1 MLQTNL
7 SALIAVINARL
18 HVNGDPAGITITG
31 ITNDSRRVV
40 PGCLYVALHGD
51 HTDGHRFIPD
61 AVRAG
66 AGAILHQDPLD
77 RYVPG
82 IVYLQT
88 SEPRKAMSALAATYF
103 GHPSHALAVIGV
115 TGTDGKTTTTALIHQ
130 LLEATGEPAGYLSTA
145 GMKTG
150 DREVANPLHQSTPE
164 APDVHRTLAL
174 MRDAGKRF
182 AVLESTSHG
191 LSYRTARLADVR
203 YAAAVFTNLGHEHLE
218 FHGTFERYR
227 DDKANLFRQ
236 LADDGVGVI
245 NAASPKADYFA
256 DACGGRVAR
265 YALLPESGRGPEADL
280 TARILVSE
288 STSTRFRVAWS
299 ERPARTGRPAIRAGS
314 GDAVLPIPG
323 SFNVE
328 NALAAIL
335 VVSELRGVSPDA
347 LLPYVSVLRGPVGR
361 IDVVTAAPFAVV
373 VDYAHT
379 PGSFERVLPLFRG
392 TTAGRLIVV
401 FGSAGERDRAKRPI
415 QGRIAS
421 QFADIVVLADEDPR
435 GEDRQEILRE
445 IAAGCTRLTTGESLF
460 LIAERRDAIRHAI
473 SLAQPGDTVLLL
485 GKGHETTIIGA
496 GGAVPWDE
504 AAVAREELARVGISP
519 AKPR

>member
-1 MLQTNL
+1 VLQTNL

-61 AVRAG
+61 AITAG
-66 AGAILHQDPLD
+66 AHAILHTDPLD
-77 RYVPG
+77 QYTPG
-82 IVYLQT
+82 VVYLRT
-88 SEPRKAMSALAATYF
+88 NTPRPAMSALAAAYF
-103 GHPSHALAVIGV
+103 GHPSHRLSVIGV
-115 TGTDGKTTTTALIHQ
+115 TGTDGKTTTTALVHQ
-130 LLEATGEPAGYLSTA
+130 LLEATGEAAGYLSTA

-174 MRDAGKRF
+174 MRDAGKRY

-236 LADDGVGVI
+236 VTPNGVGVI
-245 NAASPKADYFA
+245 NAASPEAGYFA

-265 YALLPESGRGPEADL
+265 YALLPESGRGPEAEL
-280 TARILVSE
+280 TARILAHQ
-288 STSTRFRVAWS
+288 STRTRFRVAWG
-299 ERPARTGRPAIRAGS
+299 GRLARAGS
-314 GDAVLPIPG
+314 ADVVLPMPG

-335 VVSELRGVSPDA
+335 VVSELRGVSPEA
-347 LLPYVSVLRGPVGR
+347 LLPYTAVLRGPVGR
-361 IDVVTAAPFAVV
+361 IHVVAATPFAVV

-379 PGSFERVLPLFRG
+379 PGSFERVLPLFRA
-392 TTAGRLIVV
+392 TTEGRLIVV

-445 IAAGCTRLTTGESLF
+445 IAAGCTGLTTGESLF
-460 LIAERRDAIRHAI
+460 LISERRDAIRHAI
-473 SLAQPGDTVLLL
+473 GIAQSGDTVLLL
-485 GKGHETTIIGA
+485 GKGHEATIIGA
-496 GGAVPWDE
+496 DGAVPWDE